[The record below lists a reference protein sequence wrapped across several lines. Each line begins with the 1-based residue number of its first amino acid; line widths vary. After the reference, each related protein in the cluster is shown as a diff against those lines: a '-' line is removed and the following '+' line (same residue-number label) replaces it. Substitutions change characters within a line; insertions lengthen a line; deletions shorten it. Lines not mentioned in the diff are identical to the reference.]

1 MFNFRI
7 ISCEDGT
14 EVIDQRL
21 KTPYESLT
29 PYELVEYV
37 KVALPCIV
45 FEKKTD
51 CKPISFGS

>member
-7 ISCEDGT
+7 IPCDDGT

-29 PYELVEYV
+29 PCEVVEYV

-45 FEKKTD
+45 FETITD
-51 CKPISFGS
+51 CKSISFRS